1 MESIK
6 RRAAELSQTFLHD
19 RRLVASL
26 LDRSSIGAADLVLE
40 IGPGKGIITREL
52 ARRCRHVVAV
62 EKDPLLVDVLRRAL
76 GHLDNLAV
84 YQGDFLD
91 FPLPRRRYK
100 VFANIPFS
108 RTSAI
113 VARLTSGPA
122 APLDA
127 YLVMQREAADMF
139 LGVPASSLSSVLLRT
154 RFDLTIVH
162 QFRHLDF
169 IPPPRVDVVLLRFT
183 QRGPPGI
190 APSDLQL
197 FRDFVVYG
205 FTAWRRCLGDTFA
218 DAFGCWRFRRAAR
231 QIGLDPT
238 ITPSRVAFDQWC
250 ALFQHLSE
258 ESLATMKG
266 IVSGSERRLRRQ
278 QTRGRRGARHR
289 DRDGQDQG
297 CRW

>member
-1 MESIK
+1 MQSIK

-40 IGPGKGIITREL
+40 IGPGKGIITEEL
-52 ARRCRHVVAV
+52 ARRCRRVVAV
-62 EKDPLLVDVLRRAL
+62 EKDPHLVHVLRRTL
-76 GHLDNLAV
+76 GHLGNLAV

-100 VFANIPFS
+100 VFSNIPFS

-113 VARLTSGPA
+113 VARLTSGSA

-127 YLVMQREAADMF
+127 YLVTQREAADMF

-162 QFRHLDF
+162 QFRRQDF
-169 IPPPRVDVVLLRFT
+169 VPPPRVDVVLLRFT

-190 APSDLQL
+190 ARSDAQL

-205 FTAWRRCLGDTFA
+205 FTAWRRCLGETFG
-218 DAFGCWRFRRAAR
+218 DAFGCWRFRRVACR
-231 QIGLDPT
+231 VGLDPSV
-238 ITPSRVAFDQWC
+238 TPSRVAFDQWC

-258 ESLATMKG
+258 ESYCTMKG
-266 IVSGSERRLRRQ
+266 IVSGSEWRLRRQ
-278 QTRGRRGARHR
+278 QTRVRQSARNC
-289 DRDGQDQG
+289 DRDG
-297 CRW
+297 